1 MDSRSAHAVCFES
14 VQHIPIFTSCVFVLC
29 MLSLPCKLT
38 IPRAFT
44 AYQEWELKQLFK
56 SPRSQQDFINKV
68 LKEGQAEG
76 RDGGREGG
84 REGGRQAGRQAG
96 REGGREAGR
105 QAGRVA
111 GREGGREGGRE
122 KDSESTRLSLRVC
135 HGARRRL

>member
-1 MDSRSAHAVCFES
+1 
-14 VQHIPIFTSCVFVLC
+14 

-76 RDGGREGG
+76 R
-84 REGGRQAGRQAG
+84 
-96 REGGREAGR
+96 
-105 QAGRVA
+105 
-111 GREGGREGGRE
+111 EGGREGGRE
-122 KDSESTRLSLRVC
+122 RSRGRGRKRARASE
-135 HGARRRL
+135 RREEQELK